1 MRSHADIKP
10 SGRVRPSSPAPDK
23 ILRQA
28 YITAEWNADGLSIFE
43 NVNWGMSLQLRN
55 YWNLYGGGER
65 NFEFYDDLD
74 ARGGPTIIKPANNFY
89 YVGVNSDSR
98 KRWGLD
104 VGTNGQRDAVGG
116 WQRSVNLGIRLQPS
130 GRFQTNVGIR
140 INKAVDSAQWIDN
153 TDADGDTI
161 EDNVYGTLKR
171 NVLNITAR
179 GTYAFSR
186 DMTLELYM
194 QPFVAVGDYTNI
206 RKLARPMSFDFTPVT
221 LAADDDPDFN
231 RKSLRG
237 NVVLRW
243 EYMRGST
250 LFVVWN
256 MSTSDGSRPGV
267 FSARR
272 DLADAFRAPGSHVF
286 VVKMNY
292 WLSL

>member
-1 MRSHADIKP
+1 
-10 SGRVRPSSPAPDK
+10 
-23 ILRQA
+23 
-28 YITAEWNADGLSIFE
+28 
-43 NVNWGMSLQLRN
+43 
-55 YWNLYGGGER
+55 
-65 NFEFYDDLD
+65 
-74 ARGGPTIIKPANNFY
+74 
-89 YVGVNSDSR
+89 
-98 KRWGLD
+98 

-140 INKAVDSAQWIDN
+140 INKAVDAAQWIDN

>member
-1 MRSHADIKP
+1 
-10 SGRVRPSSPAPDK
+10 
-23 ILRQA
+23 
-28 YITAEWNADGLSIFE
+28 
-43 NVNWGMSLQLRN
+43 
-55 YWNLYGGGER
+55 
-65 NFEFYDDLD
+65 
-74 ARGGPTIIKPANNFY
+74 
-89 YVGVNSDSR
+89 
-98 KRWGLD
+98 
-104 VGTNGQRDAVGG
+104 
-116 WQRSVNLGIRLQPS
+116 
-130 GRFQTNVGIR
+130 
-140 INKAVDSAQWIDN
+140 
-153 TDADGDTI
+153 
-161 EDNVYGTLKR
+161 
-171 NVLNITAR
+171 
-179 GTYAFSR
+179 
-186 DMTLELYM
+186 M